1 MGTKDRTQQDDWG
14 GLIGVPLDSMHD
26 TMHDT
31 MQRLDQ

>member
-14 GLIGVPLDSMHD
+14 GLIGVPLDSMHY
-26 TMHDT
+26 T